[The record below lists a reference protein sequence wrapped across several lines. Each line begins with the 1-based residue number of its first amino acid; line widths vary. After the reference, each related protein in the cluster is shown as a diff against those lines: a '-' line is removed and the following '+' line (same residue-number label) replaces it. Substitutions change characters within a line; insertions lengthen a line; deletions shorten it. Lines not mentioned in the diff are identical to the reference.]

1 MTNSRSVIL
10 NESQRQPATCEVGA
24 VRKALEILCQFTAET
39 PSLSVSDLSRR
50 LKMPK
55 STAHNLLRTLGGYD
69 FLKQDPG
76 DRRYRLGPRLY
87 ELGLRFS
94 HGTRMVSVALPH
106 LRRLADL
113 TKETVKLG
121 VLSGREVLILAA
133 IESPYQLHTRGDEG
147 LRAPL
152 HCTGLGKAML
162 ARLPDQEVR
171 EIVSG
176 RGLPRF
182 TPHTISTVAGLK
194 KELERIRAAGYTVD
208 LEEHELGVVCVAV
221 SLADAAAGTLAALSV
236 SAPTS
241 RLSGE
246 RIAECARQVR
256 QAARAIEDA
265 LNRPGGGAPGTAAG
279 PPRPANWEME

>member
-1 MTNSRSVIL
+1 MLFRMTNSRSVIL
-10 NESQRQPATCEVGA
+10 NESERQPATYEVGA

-39 PSLSVSDLSRR
+39 PRLSVSDLSRR

-55 STAHNLLRTLGGYD
+55 STTHNLLRTLEGHD

-76 DRRYRLGPRLY
+76 DRRYRLGTRL
-87 ELGLRFS
+87 
-94 HGTRMVSVALPH
+94 VSAALPH

-121 VLSGREVLILAA
+121 VLSGYEVLILAA

-171 EIVSG
+171 EILSG
-176 RGLPRF
+176 RGLPWF

-208 LEEHELGVVCVAV
+208 LEENELGVVCVAV
-221 SLADAAAGTLAALSV
+221 SLADTAAGTLAALSV

-265 LNRPGGGAPGTAAG
+265 LNRPGGGTPGTAAG
-279 PPRPANWEME
+279 PPRRANWEME